1 MLERS
6 ARKAEQ
12 EPGEVHD
19 LLFLPI
25 LIFWELVMMEFAQ
38 LMEIIGN
45 KAFPILCCIVLF
57 WSQYK
62 ERERHSE
69 EIKNMT
75 SAINNNTMA
84 INELRGLLQHASN

>member
-1 MLERS
+1 MPERDG
-6 ARKAEQ
+6 RK
-12 EPGEVHD
+12 PGPDPGVDHD
-19 LLFLPI
+19 LLFLPSFNI
-25 LIFWELVMMEFAQ
+25 GELVMMEFSQ
-38 LMEIIGN
+38 LIEVIGN

-75 SAINNNTMA
+75 SALNNNTLA
-84 INELRGLLQHASN
+84 INELKGMIQSGR

>member
-1 MLERS
+1 MICYS
-6 ARKAEQ
+6 Y
-12 EPGEVHD
+12 
-19 LLFLPI
+19 LF
-25 LIFWELVMMEFAQ
+25 LIFWELVMVEFAQ

-75 SAINNNTMA
+75 SALNNNTLA
-84 INELRGLLQHASN
+84 INELKGMIQSGR